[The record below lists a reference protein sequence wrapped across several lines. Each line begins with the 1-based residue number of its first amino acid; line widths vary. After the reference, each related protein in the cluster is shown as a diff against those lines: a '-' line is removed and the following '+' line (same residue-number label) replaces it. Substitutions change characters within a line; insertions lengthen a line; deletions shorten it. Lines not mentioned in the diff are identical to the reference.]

1 MVKKVEEAER
11 QRRLAALRDCESIA
25 AAAQVLGISPSTL
38 SEWRRNDAEASTL
51 VFNAGSLTDRECLDT
66 LKAYHASGGIKTS
79 AAAKIKIPLNTFASR
94 LRTAQARFPDWQPE
108 EVAVAALPAKDLP
121 FEERLELMKRRTTAA
136 IEYKRAQAW
145 QKVHIPISGPYGICW
160 FGDPHL
166 DDPYC
171 DITSFERHAKICAD
185 TPGMFGVNGGDTLN
199 NWVGRLKALYAEQ
212 PTTAEEGWELADWA
226 LNGLGVRW
234 AAWLLGN
241 HDVWEMGFRIFEK
254 MNTRRV
260 LMRDW
265 EAKLIFVSEC
275 GGECRVWTRHDFK
288 GSSIYNELHGQK
300 RAAMFSGGVADIY
313 AAFHRHT
320 IATGKYELDSGEI
333 ATLIRARGY
342 KDSDSYAMKNGF
354 TEQVHGQSVVTVIT
368 PNPGGRPSVETFWDV
383 AEGAEYLTFKRQRA
397 GLA

>member
-1 MVKKVEEAER
+1 MAARKLPDETCIEVLKALHAAESN
-11 QRRLAALRDCESIA
+11 QA
-25 AAAQVLGISPSTL
+25 AAADLLGIK
-38 SEWRRNDAEASTL
+38 RQ
-51 VFNAGSLTDRECLDT
+51 
-66 LKAYHASGGIKTS
+66 
-79 AAAKIKIPLNTFASR
+79 TFVSR
-94 LRTAQARFPDWQPE
+94 LAQARARFPDWQPG
-108 EVAVAALPAKDLP
+108 EVAVPALPPKNLP
-121 FEERLELMKRRTTAA
+121 FEERLALIKRRNARA
-136 IEYKRAQAW
+136 IEHKRAQAW
-145 QKVHIPISGPYGICW
+145 QRVYIPVSGPYGICW

-171 DITSFERHAKICAD
+171 DLASFERHSRICAE
-185 TPGMFGVNGGDTLN
+185 TEGMFGVNGGDTLN
-199 NWVGRLKALYAEQ
+199 NWVGRLKALYADQ

-241 HDVWEMGFRIFEK
+241 HDDWEMGFRIFEK

-265 EAKLIFVSEC
+265 EAKLVFASEC
-275 GGECRVWTRHDFK
+275 GGECRVWARHDFK

-342 KDSDSYAMKNGF
+342 KDCDSYAMKAGF
-354 TEQVHGQSVVTVIT
+354 TEQQHGQSVVTVIT
-368 PNPGGRPSVETFWDV
+368 PVPGGRPKVETFWDV
-383 AEGAEYLTFKRQRA
+383 EEGAEFLTFKRRKA
-397 GLA
+397 AA